1 MVRPHAHYPIKKPT
15 KPNHTCFSP
24 RSIQS
29 QTYKTHSSFSPPRSS
44 SHTPSDQ
51 NPTKLKNLKPTNTFF
66 FPTHNIHSKTQSNPM
81 SHCSFPRA
89 HHPIQSNPIDKPQ
102 TKKPRETNRLRTF
115 AELVA
120 LALDPR
126 DNLALRHGGAQR
138 RHENLSNLRA
148 HHEPRAM
155 PPAAARLWGG
165 NERGDV
171 PEEGRRRRGGVKT
184 THGGGGGRGGH
195 RQLQRGRHGC
205 NAIQCNA
212 KLSQAKH
219 RHVSL
224 SLSRFLLPWN
234 RVSSLSDTEGL
245 EMRAA

>member
-1 MVRPHAHYPIKKPT
+1 
-15 KPNHTCFSP
+15 
-24 RSIQS
+24 
-29 QTYKTHSSFSPPRSS
+29 
-44 SHTPSDQ
+44 
-51 NPTKLKNLKPTNTFF
+51 
-66 FPTHNIHSKTQSNPM
+66 M

-138 RHENLSNLRA
+138 RHENLSNLRV

-155 PPAAARLWGG
+155 PPAAARPPWGG
-165 NERGDV
+165 NERGGV
-171 PEEGRRRRGGVKT
+171 AEEGRRRRGGVKT

-205 NAIQCNA
+205 NAMQSNA
-212 KLSQAKH
+212 KLSTDT
-219 RHVSL
+219 SL
-224 SLSRFLLPWN
+224 SLALARFLLPWN
-234 RVSSLSDTEGL
+234 RVSSLSDSEGL
-245 EMRAA
+245 LERRAA